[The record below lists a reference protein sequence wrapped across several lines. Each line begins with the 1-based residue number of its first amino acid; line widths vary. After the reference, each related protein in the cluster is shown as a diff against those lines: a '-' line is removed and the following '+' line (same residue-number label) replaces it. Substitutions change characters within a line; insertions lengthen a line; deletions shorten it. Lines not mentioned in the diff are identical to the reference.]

1 MGNLETPI
9 TWVLGIAFIAYVGLG
24 NCCTDSG
31 NQAAYGGTEVGINAP
46 ALEVEQPEIVEE
58 VTIEVT
64 IEDGDTTVVVDTEL
78 ITEEEKE

>member
-46 ALEVEQPEIVEE
+46 ALEVEQAPPPPPV
-58 VTIEVT
+58 EVT
-64 IEDGDTTVVVDTEL
+64 IEDSGTTVVVDTAL
-78 ITEEEKE
+78 ITEKEEE

>member
-31 NQAAYGGTEVGINAP
+31 NQAAYGGTETSINAP
-46 ALEVEQPEIVEE
+46 ALEEEEVVEE
-58 VTIEVT
+58 VTIEVP
-64 IEDGDTTVVVDTEL
+64 IEDNDTTIVVETE
-78 ITEEEKE
+78 ITSEEE

>member
-9 TWVLGIAFIAYVGLG
+9 TWVLGIAFIVYIGLG

-31 NQAAYGGTEVGINAP
+31 NQAAFSATNPSLNAP

-78 ITEEEKE
+78 ITEEEEE

>member
-46 ALEVEQPEIVEE
+46 ALEVEQAPPPV
-58 VTIEVT
+58 EVT
-64 IEDGDTTVVVDTEL
+64 IEDSDTTVVVDTEL
-78 ITEEEKE
+78 ITEEEE

>member
-24 NCCTDSG
+24 NCCTNSG
-31 NQAAYGGTEVGINAP
+31 NQAAYDGTEVGINAP

-58 VTIEVT
+58 VTIEVA
-64 IEDGDTTVVVDTEL
+64 IEDGDTTIVMETE
-78 ITEEEKE
+78 ITAEEE